1 MAKISVSDAIRI
13 IPREA
18 EFLNRKSGLRG
29 EIFYD
34 QTANT
39 LRIYNGSTV
48 GGLNL
53 AKGDLSNVLE
63 TDFVSLASSSRLFG
77 PNIHIHNTVVN
88 SNLISGDKDYVTF
101 TVGTNS
107 IAALY
112 LTKYVGVDLKAFFAI
127 QQGTAWTAGQDVN
140 QMLTYG
146 HLGPW
151 DPSLDV
157 GSNVLAGNP
166 LHPGAVTLAANT
178 TYTVWIQQTGSNI
191 TEYVLSTNPYWIPAT
206 ADLPADYSGDPL
218 APTVL
223 YQDGAGTG
231 SGGTSVSVD
240 DTAPSSPSPGNLWLD
255 TNTGILYV
263 YYDDGNS
270 EQWIQPVFPY
280 PDTTN
285 LATVSYV
292 NSTVAALPAS
302 AGLATTSFVTSAV
315 SAGAF
320 VLNVQADDS
329 TTRSIPTGSTVQFNG
344 SGGITTTSDS
354 SGNITIIGGGTTG
367 NVTFAVTTIDSS
379 DSSAIR
385 FTPAVIFDSDVTV
398 QNNLV
403 VDNSVDVALNLSVN
417 NRLTVK
423 DIVLTGNFSSQGSGI
438 PELLSDS
445 EIYITPGTTTIL
457 NGLTTF
463 YEITEVL
470 NTKTGATGTVTHD
483 FSTGAV
489 FYHSSISANF
499 TANFTNVPTT
509 NNRTLSVVLILS
521 QGATARIPNAVQIAG
536 VAQTILWQGGGIPVG
551 STNRVDVVSFT
562 LIRTGNAWTVIGA
575 LTTYGTA

>member
-1 MAKISVSDAIRI
+1 MAKIPVTDAVRI

-18 EFLNRKSGLRG
+18 DFLDRKSGLRG

-53 AKGDLSNVLE
+53 AKGDLSN
-63 TDFVSLASSSRLFG
+63 
-77 PNIHIHNTVVN
+77 I
-88 SNLISGDKDYVTF
+88 
-101 TVGTNS
+101 TNS
-107 IAALY
+107 DFRLKSVAAKLSTVTY
-112 LTKYVGVDLKAFFAI
+112 QVTITGPQGGDTGNKYNLNGVYRPVLNFVVGYTYVFI
-127 QQGTAWTAGQDVN
+127 QDNPTNVYFPNANGTTVN
-140 QMLTYG
+140 QHPLNFSADNLSGNNGGGTSY
-146 HLGPW
+146 LV
-151 DPSLDV
+151 DVQYYLD
-157 GSNVLAGNP
+157 NVSVTQ
-166 LHPGAVTLAANT
+166 AVYN
-178 TYTVWIQQTGSNI
+178 
-191 TEYVLSTNPYWIPAT
+191 STRFAT
-206 ADLPADYSGDPL
+206 ATARQVRITVTNSTPALLYYWCWNHLAMGQSIAVADP
-218 APTVL
+218 
-223 YQDGAGTG
+223 GSGTG

-292 NSTVAALPAS
+292 NSSV
-302 AGLATTSFVTSAV
+302 AGLATTSFVNSAV
-315 SAGAF
+315 SAATF

-403 VDNSVDVALNLSVN
+403 IDNSVNVALDLSVN

-423 DIVLTGNFSSQGSGI
+423 DITLTGNFSSQGSGT
-438 PELLSDS
+438 PELFSDN
-445 EIYITPGTTTIL
+445 EIQLTAGTRVEITASPLKMASFTSTARDLLTAVNGDMIYNTTTSKFQ
-457 NGLTTF
+457 GRAG
-463 YEITEVL
+463 
-470 NTKTGATGTVTHD
+470 GA
-483 FSTGAV
+483 
-489 FYHSSISANF
+489 
-499 TANFTNVPTT
+499 
-509 NNRTLSVVLILS
+509 
-521 QGATARIPNAVQIAG
+521 
-536 VAQTILWQGGGIPVG
+536 W
-551 STNRVDVVSFT
+551 VD
-562 LIRTGNAWTVIGA
+562 LH
-575 LTTYGTA
+575 